1 LKPLRSS
8 PRWSFPQT
16 GAVIQPLFAA
26 VLALVGVVVFAA
38 LISLIRSSSAQDAA
52 DFWQLPLSVTAVIIV
67 GLFSYLAVK
76 IIELGTKR
84 TGRSAPQLHFHLV
97 GFLSLA
103 ALVPAIVAAVFL
115 GFIAVN
121 VVDNW
126 FSARVSAAVNTSAD
140 VMKEFLNDKL
150 EDVQQEVRLM
160 AEVDLN
166 QPDVV
171 AAFKTSPVIYTSY
184 LRQSAQIRG
193 FEALHIVDGS
203 GNPVIKVDNVPDR
216 PMIPTPSQLR
226 QADNGIISW
235 RLSRQSG
242 FNRMVYKLNAY
253 DGFYAV
259 IGMTLL
265 DTSTRE
271 LVDRAESVVVDY
283 RAINEGRRSAQFFI
297 AQIFAQITAILVL
310 LAISYGLIV
319 ANRIVAPVDRLVLA
333 SRKVSEGDL
342 NVRVPVGETRNELT
356 ILETAFN
363 EMTATL
369 RNQQHDLML
378 AKHDAETRQAFTE
391 AVLSGVSVGVLSIG
405 PDNDVQLSNDTARE
419 QLAGDGAVQSLE
431 HHNLTAIAPE
441 FLDAVERVRHDEEAI
456 IETEVDIERNG
467 RARRFSVRAAST
479 RHEADADHRI
489 VLTFSD
495 ITRLVTAQRSAA
507 WQDVAR
513 RIAHE
518 IKNPLTPIQLSAERI
533 NRKYRGSLVG
543 DLEVFDRCVET
554 IVRQVSDIRRMVD
567 EFSAFA
573 RMPKPARERA
583 NLIEIAK
590 EQIFAQRVANPSV
603 QFRLEYGD
611 DALWLTGDS
620 RLLGQALMNILKNAG
635 EAVSEFL
642 AGGHAEKSYQPT
654 VTTSIFSDGE
664 HAFIEVV
671 DNGPGWPLAARERL
685 LEPYM
690 TTRERGTGLGLAIVA
705 RVLEDHRGRL
715 ELDTRADDQRGALVR
730 FVLPLTDVAMSETI
744 EPLSTTTS

>member
-1 LKPLRSS
+1 
-8 PRWSFPQT
+8 
-16 GAVIQPLFAA
+16 
-26 VLALVGVVVFAA
+26 
-38 LISLIRSSSAQDAA
+38 
-52 DFWQLPLSVTAVIIV
+52 
-67 GLFSYLAVK
+67 
-76 IIELGTKR
+76 
-84 TGRSAPQLHFHLV
+84 
-97 GFLSLA
+97 
-103 ALVPAIVAAVFL
+103 
-115 GFIAVN
+115 
-121 VVDNW
+121 
-126 FSARVSAAVNTSAD
+126 
-140 VMKEFLNDKL
+140 
-150 EDVQQEVRLM
+150 
-160 AEVDLN
+160 
-166 QPDVV
+166 
-171 AAFKTSPVIYTSY
+171 
-184 LRQSAQIRG
+184 
-193 FEALHIVDGS
+193 
-203 GNPVIKVDNVPDR
+203 
-216 PMIPTPSQLR
+216 
-226 QADNGIISW
+226 
-235 RLSRQSG
+235 
-242 FNRMVYKLNAY
+242 MVYKLNAY
-253 DGFYAV
+253 EGFYAV